1 MIAFNAKHIR
11 QAWRTSSNTLSYFN
25 CVRSRS
31 LWTRV
36 SSTAPT
42 LKACLDQ
49 CLINASKQTKEHP
62 PTVCFA
68 LLSKSFQFYEYEEAV
83 SYLSERFGD
92 IDKTAIMGCIVDR
105 TATES
110 GHGVNLLIG
119 YGEAIKPFQVVDG
132 PKRQK
137 VRTISVGRWGHVHDF
152 DRLKY
157 QDNTLDTLG
166 WQSFQTISQPPQQRL
181 DVFRNECDVA
191 SGSPKSQQQRKE
203 EPSVIFMAS
212 DQEPDQVLQSLDQE
226 YPNTPKLGV
235 IAASTPFVTGS
246 AYTLF
251 YQGQL
256 MNAGMVGFAS
266 YSPTPLFSS
275 VSVRYPY
282 LEPLGPHFTITRARG
297 NIILDLDDQG
307 ATRMLI
313 NLINEVNSSKDE
325 AFYLAMYSDDG
336 NQQKREGGGKL
347 MVARI
352 TSGDPSR
359 GNMAVDTTLDLK
371 IGQKVQFMRRKALDT
386 PFDSQGLLDCS
397 EGKQKQD

>member
-1 MIAFNAKHIR
+1 
-11 QAWRTSSNTLSYFN
+11 
-25 CVRSRS
+25 V
-31 LWTRV
+31 
-36 SSTAPT
+36 
-42 LKACLDQ
+42 DQ
-49 CLINASKQTKEHP
+49 CLTSANKQNKQLP
-62 PTVCFA
+62 PTLCFA
-68 LLSKSFQFYEYEEAV
+68 LLSKSFQSHEYEEVV

-92 IDKTAIMGCIVDR
+92 LDKTAIMGCIVDR

-110 GHGVNLLIG
+110 GHGVSLLIG
-119 YGEAIKPFQVVDG
+119 YGEAIKSFQVVDG

-137 VRTISVGRWGHVHDF
+137 VRSISVGRWGHVHDF

-166 WQSFQTISQPPQQRL
+166 WQSFQTVSQPPQQRL
-181 DVFRNECDVA
+181 DVFRSDCYTA
-191 SGSPKSQQQRKE
+191 SGSSKDQQERYEK
-203 EPSVIFMAS
+203 PSVIFMAS

-226 YPNTPKLGV
+226 YPDTPKLGV
-235 IAASTPFVTGS
+235 VAASTPFVTGS

-251 YQGQL
+251 HQGQL
-256 MNAGMVGFAS
+256 MKAGMVGFAS
-266 YSPTPLFSS
+266 YSPTPLSTPLFSS

-307 ATRMLI
+307 ATRLLI

-325 AFYLAMYSDDG
+325 AFYLAMYSDNG
-336 NQQKREGGGKL
+336 NQQKHKDDGKF

-371 IGQKVQFMRRKALDT
+371 VGQKVQFMRRKTLDT
-386 PFDSQGLLDCS
+386 PFESQGLLDPS
-397 EGKQKQD
+397 QGKAETGTAAIVFNLNVFSTKKIMLWHSA